1 MLVAIPTSTQTRFKE
16 KKNGLRTQGLSLYT
30 GPSAG
35 YQQTLRE
42 YGPPV
47 MGKHGIRQVGFWTDI
62 IGNSN
67 QKLTYMLEWNSLTE
81 REQKW
86 NAFTTDPEWLAA
98 KAETEKN
105 GQIIA
110 RIENSIL
117 APTVYSKMK

>member
-1 MLVAIPTSTQTRFKE
+1 MVYELRVYHCIPGHLPDINKRFE
-16 KKNGLRTQGLSLYT
+16 NTALRLW
-30 GPSAG
+30 
-35 YQQTLRE
+35 E
-42 YGPPV
+42 
-47 MGKHGIRQVGFWTDI
+47 KHGIRQVGFWTDI

>member
-1 MLVAIPTSTQTRFKE
+1 MVYELRVYHCMPGRLPDINKRFE
-16 KKNGLRTQGLSLYT
+16 NT
-30 GPSAG
+30 
-35 YQQTLRE
+35 TLRLWE
-42 YGPPV
+42 
-47 MGKHGIRQVGFWTDI
+47 KHGIRPVGFWTDI

-67 QKLTYMLEWNSLTE
+67 QKLTYMLEWISLTE